1 MVLKC
6 RSAHVVRRG
15 IVDRQA
21 NLVAHTFRASPLT
34 ETHKQRGVT
43 LPKMFAKAD
52 RA

>member
-15 IVDRQA
+15 IVARQA